1 VPFRVTVRLGLV
13 MLALPSCLIVL
24 AGHHD
29 LGGWEFLVY
38 ALLPLLV
45 ALADQNWTAPMVL
58 AAGAVYVLFG
68 STLFFTPRRL
78 AVAAVGLT
86 AVALQSYG
94 LRFAAKALRGRGW
107 TALTGSLALQLGMAA
122 LLLAACS
129 LLFDAKP
136 SISPADY
143 WRTNA
148 AISLFWF
155 TLAGTAVPYLIFYFL
170 LAQGRLA
177 PVQVAVSQW
186 IQVLFA
192 VAESAY
198 FMRAFPSWE
207 MLAAV
212 ATLVVCVWMLLRRDR
227 DSSPVS
233 IVLRDTPL

>member
-1 VPFRVTVRLGLV
+1 V
-13 MLALPSCLIVL
+13 
-24 AGHHD
+24 
-29 LGGWEFLVY
+29 
-38 ALLPLLV
+38 
-45 ALADQNWTAPMVL
+45 
-58 AAGAVYVLFG
+58 
-68 STLFFTPRRL
+68 
-78 AVAAVGLT
+78 
-86 AVALQSYG
+86 
-94 LRFAAKALRGRGW
+94 
-107 TALTGSLALQLGMAA
+107 
-122 LLLAACS
+122 
-129 LLFDAKP
+129 P